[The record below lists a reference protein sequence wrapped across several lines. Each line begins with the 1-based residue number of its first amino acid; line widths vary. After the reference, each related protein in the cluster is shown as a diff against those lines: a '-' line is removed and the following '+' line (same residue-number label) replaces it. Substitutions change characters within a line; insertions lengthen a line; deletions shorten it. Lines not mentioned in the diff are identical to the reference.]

1 MKPFVL
7 TFVAIL
13 ATGTATLALPTRNY
27 VDQSFLERR
36 ADDENPPARSP
47 RVESLLPAGGKNRDS
62 PARPPR
68 VESLLLSAD
77 GKNRDP
83 PTQRGEVSN
92 PRNKPPVASK
102 PLNLKP
108 PTAPKPYKGKDQPKS
123 GNDNSGSNAD
133 ESTQKGL
140 YSSAGSPRRGEKVA
154 PKPKNTVSS
163 SENLDDKFPLRPI
176 SRKDPGRGNIKKI
189 RPKKDPSP
197 PNDGEPVYAKI
208 NRQKK
213 KPPRTKSTDED
224 ELVYAEINHQKKPPP
239 RRKSSDED
247 ELVYQNVGH
256 RKTNPPR
263 RKPADEDNIYSELRH

>member
-83 PTQRGEVSN
+83 PTQRGEH
-92 PRNKPPVASK
+92 
-102 PLNLKP
+102 
-108 PTAPKPYKGKDQPKS
+108 PKPYKGKDQPKS
-123 GNDNSGSNAD
+123 GNDNSGSNSD

-263 RKPADEDNIYSELRH
+263 RKPVDEDNIYSELRH